1 MNISKKNNLKLPSL
15 PLFTDTF
22 IAETTHLSNE
32 AVGMYIRILC
42 WLWTKKG
49 KPITLKE
56 AQSICYCRNNEC
68 DKLVKDVLDEFFV
81 SENSLNP
88 NENSLEDSENSLR
101 YSHKRI
107 DKELDYLTD
116 YYEQKSYA
124 GRKSAE
130 VRSSQ
135 FNEPST
141 PIPIPIPIPSINIF
155 NSFWSNILIKRGSK
169 KLAQIKFEKE
179 CKGANP
185 ISIAKLYNDFTSTIK
200 DKAFVPHVSTWLT
213 QRRFEDEDI
222 NKSSQPKIEL
232 KLKDGTCYKRTGN
245 KSGEYEEIVINNEKW
260 YKHIFKESEP
270 LKKTI

>member
-1 MNISKKNNLKLPSL
+1 MNKKNNLKLPSL

-32 AVGMYIRILC
+32 AIGMYIRILC

-49 KPITLKE
+49 KPISLKE
-56 AQSICYCRNNEC
+56 AQSICYCKNNEC
-68 DKLVKDVLDEFFV
+68 DKLVENVLKEFFV
-81 SENSLNP
+81 SENSLN
-88 NENSLEDSENSLR
+88 DSENLLR

-107 DKELDYLTD
+107 NQELEYLTD

-135 FNEPST
+135 SNETAT

-155 NSFWSNILIKRGSK
+155 NSFWSNISIKRGSK
-169 KLAQIKFEKE
+169 KLAKIKFDKE
-179 CKGANP
+179 CKGLNP
-185 ISIAKLYNDFTSTIK
+185 ITVAKLYNDFTSTIK
-200 DKAFVPHVSTWLT
+200 DKEFVPHVSTWLS

-222 NKSSQPKIEL
+222 NKVSQPKIEL
-232 KLKDGTCYKRTGN
+232 KLKDGTIYKRTGN
-245 KSGEYEEIVINNEKW
+245 KSGEYEEIIINNERW

-270 LKKTI
+270 LKKTV